1 MIESTKQMTEY
12 DKASIKDN
20 LRMVALIFFW
30 MATLTVSDKA
40 HLYGWWSAAWITWG
54 SIAINAAV
62 GLWLVQYYRNWL
74 KRMDDL
80 QRKIQL
86 EALSMAFGVT
96 LVACCS
102 YMLMV
107 TWGFIL
113 DEEVSD
119 IFMVMM
125 LSYSAALMLNVVRY
139 RRKTD

>member
-1 MIESTKQMTEY
+1 M
-12 DKASIKDN
+12 
-20 LRMVALIFFW
+20 
-30 MATLTVSDKA
+30 
-40 HLYGWWSAAWITWG
+40 
-54 SIAINAAV
+54 
-62 GLWLVQYYRNWL
+62 WLVLRFMKMLNG
-74 KRMDDL
+74 MDDL

-139 RRKTD
+139 R